1 MASTARLDASL
12 GGEHDDGLV
21 LLEFSEAGEQFD
33 AVHAR
38 HFQVGHDNARRPRLV
53 FLECFD
59 AITSR
64 FGAIAP
70 AGDEFSKPGEGV
82 RLVFDNQHLFLI
94 CHYLSCK
101 LSTGFVSL
109 VSRRRK
115 ETIAALPSLWPGRA
129 RGTNGLRSGRM
140 GAIDPRYTAGQILHA
155 IHQDQLY
162 LFLGAAFVTV
172 GMVAAAFSLLR
183 RRLDPLLLW
192 LALLAILYGGRMW
205 IYTDLVRFELPHTA
219 FFRSLPL
226 RSTFSY
232 QSLSSS
238 SEAAGLLGRWG
249 RTSAYALTVVFLGLT
264 AATFILGP
272 RHKLDLVE
280 NVVIIAVT
288 LALVARSIMRQNV
301 TRDFVVIRRGVVV
314 FAAFVLV
321 GNITGALRHFYA
333 VEPFGFVFFL
343 GCLGYVAARQ
353 TLERDAQLGAIQKE
367 LEVARRIQL
376 SILPSAFPASTSFRV
391 AARYLPMTSVAG
403 DFYDFLLGDD
413 RQAGLLIAD
422 VSGHGVPAA
431 LIASMVKMAAIATR
445 LCCGSG
451 RVAFRDERRSLWESQ
466 QQFVTAAYVHL
477 DSQTGELR
485 YSAAGH
491 PPMLVL
497 RRGEVTEIEENGLM
511 LAAFSFATYLNA
523 VSSLE
528 PGDRI
533 LLYTD
538 GIIEAFNAER
548 EEFGKNRLRALLRQC
563 ASLSHHETADKI
575 MSTVQGWAVTQED
588 DLTVLVCDYASGI
601 A

>member
-1 MASTARLDASL
+1 
-12 GGEHDDGLV
+12 
-21 LLEFSEAGEQFD
+21 
-33 AVHAR
+33 
-38 HFQVGHDNARRPRLV
+38 
-53 FLECFD
+53 
-59 AITSR
+59 
-64 FGAIAP
+64 
-70 AGDEFSKPGEGV
+70 
-82 RLVFDNQHLFLI
+82 
-94 CHYLSCK
+94 
-101 LSTGFVSL
+101 
-109 VSRRRK
+109 
-115 ETIAALPSLWPGRA
+115 
-129 RGTNGLRSGRM
+129 M

-162 LFLGAAFVTV
+162 LFLGASFITV
-172 GMVAAAFSLLR
+172 GIVAAAFSLLR

-192 LALLAILYGGRMW
+192 LALLATLYGSRMW

-219 FFRSLPL
+219 FFRSLPAAL
-226 RSTFSY
+226 NF
-232 QSLSSS
+232 LVPIPFFFFF
-238 SEAAGLLGRWG
+238 EAAGLLGRWG
-249 RTSAYALTVVFLGLT
+249 RTSAYALTVIFLGLT

-272 RHKLDLVE
+272 QHGLDLVE

-353 TLERDAQLGAIQKE
+353 TVERDAQLGTIQKE

-431 LIASMVKMAAIATR
+431 LIASMVKMAATSQRAFVADPAGLLTGMNIA
-445 LCCGSG
+445 LCGNT
-451 RVAFRDERRSLWESQ
+451 Q
-466 QQFVTAAYVHL
+466 QQFITAAYVHL

-497 RRGEVTEIEENGLM
+497 RQGEVTEIEENGLM

-538 GIIEAFNAER
+538 GIVEAFNAER
-548 EEFGKNRLRALLRQC
+548 EEFGKDRLRTLLRQC

-575 MSTVQGWAVTQED
+575 MSTVQGWAVSQED
-588 DLTVLVCDYASGI
+588 DLTVLVCDYAPGL